1 MAALQRY
8 QNMFTIEQ
16 LWKSVEKRQ
25 KIEVSSFLQL
35 IQFDFCI
42 SFHELAL
49 FTTTLAFKLS

>member
-25 KIEVSSFLQL
+25 KVLKPSFFA
-35 IQFDFCI
+35 IDSI
-42 SFHELAL
+42 
-49 FTTTLAFKLS
+49 

>member
-25 KIEVSSFLQL
+25 KIEVSSFLQ
-35 IQFDFCI
+35 IAIDSI
-42 SFHELAL
+42 
-49 FTTTLAFKLS
+49 